1 MARSMPGTRDA
12 CQMPCVSNRAEMSG
26 ARDAAMMR
34 AFRHECGILCA
45 ILTGLMGFRQ
55 CGLAI
60 LDPIE
65 QDTPNK
71 HGLTGFDKT
80 KSIYETK
87 NENSGYR

>member
-1 MARSMPGTRDA
+1 
-12 CQMPCVSNRAEMSG
+12 MSSV
-26 ARDAAMMR
+26 RDAAMVR
-34 AFRHECGILCA
+34 AFRRECGVLCA
-45 ILTGLMGFRQ
+45 ILTGLMGFGQ

-60 LDPIE
+60 LNPIE

-87 NENSGYR
+87 NENSGCR